1 MRYKI
6 TSHALKGGISVLVA
20 FVGPETPTGKMPS
33 HSFSSAQTLPT
44 QGVPGSF
51 SKPPGSREHPA
62 ASMCTNKEPSDP
74 TGPVSNKEN
83 RIIQPFHTC
92 SSSLFIP
99 TCHQASWNIYIY
111 IMNLYDHVA
120 SGRPHGF
127 RMVGPDP
134 SLLHSRIVALDMM
147 LSHHACLSR
156 VRTLERCSRA
166 LTV

>member
-33 HSFSSAQTLPT
+33 HSFSSAQTLPR

-51 SKPPGSREHPA
+51 SKPPGGREHPA

-111 IMNLYDHVA
+111 IMTLYDHVT
-120 SGRPHGF
+120 SVCPHGF

-134 SLLHSRIVALDMM
+134 SLLYSRIVALDMM

-156 VRTLERCSRA
+156 VHTLEG
-166 LTV
+166 